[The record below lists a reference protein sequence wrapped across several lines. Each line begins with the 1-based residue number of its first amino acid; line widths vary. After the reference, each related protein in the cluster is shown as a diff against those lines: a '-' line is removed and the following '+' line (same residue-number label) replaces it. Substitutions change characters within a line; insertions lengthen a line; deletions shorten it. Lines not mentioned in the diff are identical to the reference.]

1 MLLGRDSGK
10 GLLFFSISDRNLI
23 EAGEPMEGIG
33 KTSFPRERRRHKRFE
48 LSLALAYQWGM
59 TKGTLRT
66 VDLSLGG
73 VKIQSDIPIPVDER
87 LDLIILI
94 ENEAV
99 KPMGRVVRSNAS
111 SNRKYDVGICFETIS
126 HQCLIRLDR
135 FLHGITLRGKQGK
148 RKEALDKSDRER
160 LGLQSLELD
169 RLKTNF
175 LRWLHKSY
183 PGDYQGYAH
192 RPEIGQNEI
201 RNFLKNKGIDAVN
214 IHYLMKS
221 LRGG

>member
-1 MLLGRDSGK
+1 
-10 GLLFFSISDRNLI
+10 
-23 EAGEPMEGIG
+23 MEGIG
-33 KTSFPRERRRHKRFE
+33 KTSFRRERRRHKRFD

-59 TKGTLRT
+59 ARGTFRT

-87 LDLIILI
+87 LDLVILI

-99 KPMGRVVRSNAS
+99 KPMGRVVRSDPS

-135 FLHGITLRGKQGK
+135 FLHGITLKGEERK
-148 RKEALDKSDRER
+148 REEALDES
-160 LGLQSLELD
+160 GLKGLESKPFELD
-169 RLKTNF
+169 GLKANF
-175 LRWLHKSY
+175 LTWLYKSY
-183 PGDYQGYAH
+183 PRDYQRYAYQ
-192 RPEIGQNEI
+192 PEIRENEI
-201 RNFLKNKGIDAVN
+201 RDFLKSKGIDEVN
-214 IHYLMKS
+214 IYYLINS